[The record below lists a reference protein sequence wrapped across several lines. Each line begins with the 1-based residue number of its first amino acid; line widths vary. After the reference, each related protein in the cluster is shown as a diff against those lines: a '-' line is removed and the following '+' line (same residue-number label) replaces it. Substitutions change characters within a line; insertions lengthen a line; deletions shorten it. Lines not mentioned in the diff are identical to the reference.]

1 MNSKIIANGI
11 LRALGI
17 ITGITLLCY
26 FLYVVRSVLVYIA
39 VAAVIA
45 LIARPFIIFLRRRLK
60 FPNTLA
66 VATTMTIFVML
77 FLALVSMFIPLV
89 VEQGKSLSLLESQSE
104 GLKDNLQSLIT
115 EINVYFDSKG
125 IDVLSEL
132 QSTDLMS
139 SLKAIPNAL
148 STFIGAM
155 GSLSIGLFSVVF
167 IAFFFMK
174 DSRIFKNSLLAIIP
188 KGTENRFAQSLETI
202 NDLLS
207 RYFLGIMLQIS
218 ILFVLYTII
227 LVSFGISNA
236 VVIAFLCAL
245 LNIIPYVGP
254 LIGAFLMIVLSMT
267 SNLAPG
273 VSFQSEILPTTT
285 YIMIFYFIAQ
295 MIDNFVSQPIIFSK
309 TTKSHPLEI
318 FLVIIIGGL
327 LLGPVGMIVAVPTY
341 TALKVILK
349 EFLSDNKI
357 VKSLTKDL

>member
-1 MNSKIIANGI
+1 M
-11 LRALGI
+11 
-17 ITGITLLCY
+17 
-26 FLYVVRSVLVYIA
+26 
-39 VAAVIA
+39 
-45 LIARPFIIFLRRRLK
+45 
-60 FPNTLA
+60 
-66 VATTMTIFVML
+66 
-77 FLALVSMFIPLV
+77 
-89 VEQGKSLSLLESQSE
+89 
-104 GLKDNLQSLIT
+104 
-115 EINVYFDSKG
+115 YFDSKG

-132 QSTDLMS
+132 QSTDLML
-139 SLKAIPNAL
+139 SLKVIPNAL

-188 KGTENRFAQSLETI
+188 KGTENRFVQSLETI

-357 VKSLTKDL
+357 VKSLTKDLWFLNTALLHKDVQDFINQNLSSDLTKLILKGSPFHNVSIQEIAIQIAAKKKSQKKLPSWFQTTNIYYPQSWI